1 MKTIE
6 VVAAIIQNNNQILC
20 VQRGPSKYAYVSHK
34 YEFPGGK
41 VEAGETKEQAIIREI
56 KEELHIDIINPQFYL
71 IATYNINK
79 YTFINLFFRLV
90 LLLLIYIMR
99 DSAYIIQISLLGTG
113 IVMLLLNAFYLKSI
127 FFQEGLS
134 EYYPS
139 TDKLL
144 ELLKTN
150 SLIFA

>member
-56 KEELHIDIINPQFYL
+56 NEELHIDIINPQFYL
-71 IATYNINK
+71 TVEHTYPD
-79 YTFINLFFRLV
+79 F
-90 LLLLIYIMR
+90 
-99 DSAYIIQISLLGTG
+99 A
-113 IVMLLLNAFYLKSI
+113 IVMHSFLCVTETQQLTLTEHIDAKWLKN
-127 FFQEGLS
+127 S
-134 EYYPS
+134 E
-139 TDKLL
+139 L
-144 ELLKTN
+144 ELLDWAEADVPIVKK
-150 SLIFA
+150 LIHK

>member
-41 VEAGETKEQAIIREI
+41 VEAGETNEQAIIREI

-71 IATYNINK
+71 TVEHTYPD
-79 YTFINLFFRLV
+79 F
-90 LLLLIYIMR
+90 
-99 DSAYIIQISLLGTG
+99 A
-113 IVMLLLNAFYLKSI
+113 IVMHSFLCVTETQQLTLTEHIDAKWLKN
-127 FFQEGLS
+127 S
-134 EYYPS
+134 E
-139 TDKLL
+139 L
-144 ELLKTN
+144 ELLDWAEADVPIVKK
-150 SLIFA
+150 LIHK

>member
-41 VEAGETKEQAIIREI
+41 VEVGETKEQAIIREI

-71 IATYNINK
+71 TVEHTYAD
-79 YTFINLFFRLV
+79 F
-90 LLLLIYIMR
+90 
-99 DSAYIIQISLLGTG
+99 A
-113 IVMLLLNAFYLKSI
+113 IVMHSFLCVTETQQLTLTEHIDAKWLKN
-127 FFQEGLS
+127 S
-134 EYYPS
+134 E
-139 TDKLL
+139 L
-144 ELLKTN
+144 ELLDWAEADVPIVKK
-150 SLIFA
+150 LIHK

>member
-71 IATYNINK
+71 TVEHTYPD
-79 YTFINLFFRLV
+79 F
-90 LLLLIYIMR
+90 
-99 DSAYIIQISLLGTG
+99 A
-113 IVMLLLNAFYLKSI
+113 IVMHSFLCATETQKITLTEHIDAKWLKN
-127 FFQEGLS
+127 S
-134 EYYPS
+134 ELEFLDWAEADVPIVK
-139 TDKLL
+139 KLIL
-144 ELLKTN
+144 
-150 SLIFA
+150 

>member
-71 IATYNINK
+71 TVEHTYPD
-79 YTFINLFFRLV
+79 F
-90 LLLLIYIMR
+90 
-99 DSAYIIQISLLGTG
+99 A
-113 IVMLLLNAFYLKSI
+113 IVMHSFLCVTETQQLTLTEHIDAKWLKN
-127 FFQEGLS
+127 S
-134 EYYPS
+134 E
-139 TDKLL
+139 L
-144 ELLKTN
+144 ELLDWAEADVPIVKK
-150 SLIFA
+150 LIHK

>member
-56 KEELHIDIINPQFYL
+56 KEELQMDIINPQFYL
-71 IATYNINK
+71 TVEHTYPD
-79 YTFINLFFRLV
+79 F
-90 LLLLIYIMR
+90 
-99 DSAYIIQISLLGTG
+99 A
-113 IVMLLLNAFYLKSI
+113 IVMHSFLCATETQKITLTEHIDAKWLKN
-127 FFQEGLS
+127 S
-134 EYYPS
+134 ELEFLDWAEADVPIVK
-139 TDKLL
+139 KLIL
-144 ELLKTN
+144 
-150 SLIFA
+150 

>member
-41 VEAGETKEQAIIREI
+41 VEVGETKEQAIIREI

-71 IATYNINK
+71 TVEHTYPD
-79 YTFINLFFRLV
+79 F
-90 LLLLIYIMR
+90 
-99 DSAYIIQISLLGTG
+99 A
-113 IVMLLLNAFYLKSI
+113 IVMHSFLCVTETQQLTLTEHIDAKWLKN
-127 FFQEGLS
+127 S
-134 EYYPS
+134 E
-139 TDKLL
+139 L
-144 ELLKTN
+144 ELLDWAEADVPIVKK
-150 SLIFA
+150 LIQK

>member
-41 VEAGETKEQAIIREI
+41 VEVGETKEQAIIREI

-71 IATYNINK
+71 TVEHTYPD
-79 YTFINLFFRLV
+79 F
-90 LLLLIYIMR
+90 
-99 DSAYIIQISLLGTG
+99 A
-113 IVMLLLNAFYLKSI
+113 IVMHSFLCVTETQQLTLTEHIDAKWLKN
-127 FFQEGLS
+127 S
-134 EYYPS
+134 E
-139 TDKLL
+139 L
-144 ELLKTN
+144 ELLDWAEADVPIVKK
-150 SLIFA
+150 LIHK

>member
-71 IATYNINK
+71 TVEHTYPD
-79 YTFINLFFRLV
+79 F
-90 LLLLIYIMR
+90 
-99 DSAYIIQISLLGTG
+99 A
-113 IVMLLLNAFYLKSI
+113 IVMHSFLCVTETQQLTLTEHIDAKWLKN
-127 FFQEGLS
+127 S
-134 EYYPS
+134 E
-139 TDKLL
+139 L
-144 ELLKTN
+144 ELLDWAEADVPIVKK
-150 SLIFA
+150 LIRK